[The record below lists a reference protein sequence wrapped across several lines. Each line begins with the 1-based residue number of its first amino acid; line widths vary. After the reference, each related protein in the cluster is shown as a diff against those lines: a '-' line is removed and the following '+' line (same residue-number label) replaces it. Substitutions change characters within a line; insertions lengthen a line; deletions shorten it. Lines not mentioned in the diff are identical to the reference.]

1 MSSHLFS
8 SLNLRDELVSTIDA
22 LGFEAMTSIQQQSLP
37 LILAGEDVIAQG
49 HTGSGKTAAF
59 GIGLLNS
66 IKVGVFKPQALI
78 LCPTRELSEQVA
90 TEVRRLAR
98 AIANVKVI
106 TVYGGTSIKAQI
118 DSLAKGAHIVVGTP
132 GRIEDLLAKDCMDL
146 ASMNTLVL
154 DEADRMLDMGF
165 QKTLDTILELMPKER
180 QTLLFSAT
188 FPKQIDELAKRV
200 TQGAQHVS
208 VLDGQDQVRIDERFY
223 EVENDNVR
231 QDALALLL
239 HEHASAQTVVFCNTR
254 ADAQSVVGALKSI
267 GFSAAALHGD
277 MEQKDR
283 DQTLIRF
290 SNGSL
295 NVLVATDV
303 AARGLDITSLEL
315 VINFHLPKE
324 IEIYTHRIG
333 RTGRAGEK
341 GTALSLF
348 HRGEQYRMEKLA
360 TLTGRKTTNHELP
373 PKQLL
378 AQTPPRAAMSTLRI
392 EGGKRQKLRP
402 GDLVGALTKKDEANA
417 DISGAQLGKIQ
428 MLDNWAYIAVERD
441 IAKQALNKLTAGKIK
456 GKSFR
461 CRLI

>member
-8 SLNLRDELVSTIDA
+8 SLDLRSELLGTVDA
-22 LGFEAMTSIQQQSLP
+22 LGFDAMTSIQQQSLP
-37 LILAGEDVIAQG
+37 LILQGRDVIAQG

-59 GIGLLNS
+59 GIGALNA
-66 IKVGVFKPQALI
+66 IDITVFKPQLLV

-90 TEVRRLAR
+90 SEIRRLAR
-98 AIANVKVI
+98 GIANTKVV
-106 TVYGGTSIKAQI
+106 TVYGGTAIKAQI

-132 GRIEDLLAKDCMDL
+132 GRIEDLLAKNSL
-146 ASMNTLVL
+146 ALDHLRMFVL

-165 QKTLDTILELMPKER
+165 QKTVDEILQQLPRKR

-188 FPKQIDELAKRV
+188 FPQQIEQLAERV
-200 TQGAQHVS
+200 TQNAEFVKVS
-208 VLDGQDQVRIDERFY
+208 QAQDQVRIDERFY
-223 EVENDNVR
+223 QVANEQTR
-231 QDALALLL
+231 QEALRLLL
-239 HEHASAQTVVFCNTR
+239 LEQAQVQENEQAVVFCNTR
-254 ADAQSVVGALKSI
+254 ADAQTVAGGLKSA

-303 AARGLDITSLEL
+303 AARGLDIAELAL
-315 VINFHLPKE
+315 VINYHLPKE
-324 IEIYTHRIG
+324 IEVYTHRIG

-348 HRGEQYRMEKLA
+348 TKGEVFRMEKLA
-360 TLTGRKTTNHELP
+360 ALTGRKTSLHELP
-373 PKQLL
+373 E
-378 AQTPPRAAMSTLRI
+378 AQTLNQNPARAGMSTLRI
-392 EGGKRQKLRP
+392 EGGKKQKLRP
-402 GDLVGALTKKDEANA
+402 GDLVGALTKGEGIVGD
-417 DISGAQLGKIQ
+417 QLGKIQ
-428 MLDNWAYIAVERD
+428 VMDNWAYIAVERS
-441 IAKQALNKLTAGKIK
+441 IAKQAAKKISDGKIK

-461 CRLI
+461 CRLV

>member
-1 MSSHLFS
+1 MSAHLFS
-8 SLNLRDELVSTIDA
+8 SLGLRNELVSNIDA
-22 LGFEAMTSIQQQSLP
+22 LGFSAMTSIQQQSLP
-37 LILAGEDVIAQG
+37 LILAGQDVIAQG

-59 GIGLLNS
+59 GIGVLNQIDVS
-66 IKVGVFKPQALI
+66 VFKPQALV

-98 AIANVKVI
+98 AIPNVKVI
-106 TVYGGTSIKAQI
+106 TVYGGTPIKPQI
-118 DSLAKGAHIVVGTP
+118 DSLSKGAHIVVGTP
-132 GRIEDLLAKDCMDL
+132 GRIEDLMAKSSL
-146 ASMNTLVL
+146 NLSSMRTLVL

-165 QKTLDTILELMPKER
+165 QKTLDTILEEVPSAR

-188 FPKQIDELAKRV
+188 FPKQIDALAERV
-200 TQGAQHVS
+200 TKDAEHVQVS
-208 VLDGQDQVRIDERFY
+208 AAQDQVRVDERFY
-223 EVENDNVR
+223 EVENDTAR
-231 QDALALLL
+231 QDALTRLLL
-239 HEHASAQTVVFCNTR
+239 DHDGGQCVVFCNTR
-254 ADAQSVVGALKSI
+254 VDAQSVAGGLKSV

-303 AARGLDITSLEL
+303 AARGLDISSLEL

-324 IEIYTHRIG
+324 IEVYTHRIG

-348 HRGEQYRMEKLA
+348 HKGELYRMEKLA
-360 TLTGRKTTNHELP
+360 ALTGRKTKHHDLP
-373 PKQLL
+373 PEQLL
-378 AQTPPRAAMSTLRI
+378 SQTPPRAKMSTLRI
-392 EGGKRQKLRP
+392 EGGKKQKLRP
-402 GDLVGALTKKDEANA
+402 GDLVGALTKGD
-417 DISGAQLGKIQ
+417 DIDGNQLGKIQ
-428 MLDNWAYIAVERD
+428 LMDNWAYIAVERE
-441 IAKQALNKLTAGKIK
+441 IAKQAVQKLSSGKIK

-461 CRLI
+461 CRLV